1 MVHVPLLTLVIVL
14 TDSLVINA
22 KFLFV
27 LGNLPTILLY
37 VLEEVLVFLQILASV
52 IHQLLKGINA
62 NFQFAM
68 VMLRP
73 KQILFAMETELVH
86 LQTNVIAIMDTL
98 ETLAIYLLVVE
109 NYQMIP
115 LFAILV
121 GGVLEKNNVFVTT
134 DLLEKTVNLMFVM
147 ENHQMIQMCAALME
161 FAHHQT
167 TAFVSV
173 VTPIMIV
180 LHSLVLIEILVQDME
195 LALQQIIVH
204 VTINTLDQIVQ
215 IQYASD

>member
-1 MVHVPLLTLVIVL
+1 
-14 TDSLVINA
+14 
-22 KFLFV
+22 
-27 LGNLPTILLY
+27 
-37 VLEEVLVFLQILASV
+37 
-52 IHQLLKGINA
+52 
-62 NFQFAM
+62 
-68 VMLRP
+68 
-73 KQILFAMETELVH
+73 METELVH

-98 ETLAIYLLVVE
+98 GTLAIYLLAVK
-109 NYQMIP
+109 NYQTIP

-121 GGVLEKNNVFVTT
+121 EGVLEKNNAFVTM

-173 VTPIMIV
+173 DTPIMIV

-195 LALQQIIVH
+195 LALQQIIVI